1 LNEWVKL
8 MLEEVRRKAR
18 EREEALQEHKRRQP
32 GAQAGTQSGASGET
46 PEDAAHPRPAD
57 RTGRD

>member
-18 EREEALQEHKRRQP
+18 EREEALQEHRRRESGTPQDTP
-32 GAQAGTQSGASGET
+32 GQAGR
-46 PEDAAHPRPAD
+46 PRPD
-57 RTGRD
+57 RAGRD